1 MNIGYG
7 AMVSG
12 RAVRTI
18 FILAMLICH
27 NPADAAPPDRTATA
41 PEPVPILLYHR
52 FGPTPADSMTV
63 TNPVFASHLE
73 YLKANGYTVIP
84 LRQIVESLIGKQPL
98 PERSVAIVVDDGHKS
113 VYTDML
119 PLVRK
124 YKIPVTLFI
133 YPSAISNA
141 SYAMSWGELR
151 ELQKTGLFN
160 IQSHTF
166 WHPNFKKEKK
176 RLTAAQ
182 YDQFVRT
189 QLVKSKA
196 RLEKDLGTR
205 INMIAWPFGIYDDD
219 LMIKAK
225 EAGYIAA
232 FTIEGSRENHWGD
245 PMKLPRYLLTNADR
259 GKRFEMIFTGNRRL
273 AAAGGFK
280 K

>member
-1 MNIGYG
+1 MNIGYV

-41 PEPVPILLYHR
+41 AEPVPILLYHR

-73 YLKANGYTVIP
+73 YLKVNGYNVIP
-84 LRQIVESLIGKQPL
+84 LRQIVEGLIGKQPL

-151 ELQKTGLFN
+151 ELQKTGLFD

-176 RLTAAQ
+176 RLTAAE

-196 RLEKDLGTR
+196 RLEKELGTR

-225 EAGYIAA
+225 EAGYVAA
-232 FTIEGSRENHWGD
+232 FTIEGNRENYWGY

-259 GKRFEMIFTGNRRL
+259 GKRFEMIFTGNSRL